1 MFIFDAVCWQVQ
13 ARPEK
18 PACQVDLWAH
28 QTVTFY
34 SPLQTYS
41 SSSLI
46 RGLWLWNLCSI
57 AFFFSHGLNLHALWA
72 VPRGEVWLP
81 SSARAARRIIS
92 AASPRRSRSAHSRS
106 LADIRQ
112 QQCWTAQILHLR
124 QGSRRITSALLLS
137 PIKTQERNIDGWILA
152 IGKDLK

>member
-18 PACQVDLWAH
+18 LTCQVDLWAH

-46 RGLWLWNLCSI
+46 RVCVFEIYAQSFSSLSPHSCFPFLNNWLHLHDLYPLSQRQRKTSIYCYHQIISSLLVSSGNNWWTLEDGRKGSNSQLLWSQSKDSCKVLLLWLQ
-57 AFFFSHGLNLHALWA
+57 GLG
-72 VPRGEVWLP
+72 P
-81 SSARAARRIIS
+81 
-92 AASPRRSRSAHSRS
+92 
-106 LADIRQ
+106 
-112 QQCWTAQILHLR
+112 
-124 QGSRRITSALLLS
+124 
-137 PIKTQERNIDGWILA
+137 K
-152 IGKDLK
+152 